1 MTDSTANDPGAAAA
15 RHETGSDP
23 LNAFLPGER
32 LSLPPSAPG
41 PLSGLEVAVKDIYD
55 IAGHVT
61 GCGNPDYRRTHEPAE
76 TTASSVTRLLEAG
89 AAMVGKTITDEFA
102 YSLSGQN
109 HHYGAP
115 ANSNAP
121 GRSTGGSSCGSAAA
135 VAGGLCD
142 TALGSDTGGSVRI
155 PAAYC
160 GLYGLRPTHG
170 RIPIDGV
177 VPLAPSF
184 DTVGWF
190 ARDPETFLAV
200 GEVLLGTDEKA
211 FDFARLLYAS
221 EAFGRLEDDVS
232 EKLEPFVE
240 RLEMRLGKR
249 QPAQPA
255 AEDGG
260 LDAWRDAFRHLQAA
274 EAWAVYGDW
283 IEARSPT
290 LSPELSQRMTWAA
303 EVAGMEE
310 TLAECRALM
319 TSVQTRMEALLGEDA
334 LMVLP
339 TAPDIAPPLG
349 ADPDVLF
356 RQRLHVLA
364 MTSYANLS
372 GLPQVHLP
380 VTTKQGCPLGLS
392 LLGPRGSDRALL
404 EFAESFSRSAGF

>member
-1 MTDSTANDPGAAAA
+1 MTHSTANEPDAPPPH
-15 RHETGSDP
+15 HEAGRDP

-32 LSLPPSAPG
+32 LTLPPTAPG
-41 PLSGLEVAVKDIYD
+41 ALSGLEFAAKDIYH

-61 GCGNPDYRRTHEPAE
+61 GCGNPDYRRTHGPAE
-76 TTASSVTRLLEAG
+76 ATASSVTRLLEAG

-200 GEVLLGTDEKA
+200 GEVLLGPDETA
-211 FDFARLLYAS
+211 FAFERLFYAS
-221 EAFGRLEDDVS
+221 EAFARLEDDVS
-232 EKLEPFVE
+232 EMLEPFVE

-249 QPAQPA
+249 QTVHPA

-260 LDAWRDAFRHLQAA
+260 LEAWRDAFRHLQAA
-274 EAWAVYGDW
+274 EAWTVYGDW
-283 IEARSPT
+283 IESHNPT

-303 EVAGMEE
+303 EVAGMEVK
-310 TLAECRALM
+310 LAECQALM
-319 TSVQTRMEALLGEDA
+319 DSARARMEALLGADA

-339 TAPDIAPPLG
+339 TVPDIAPPLG

-404 EFAESFSRSAGF
+404 AFAESFARSAGF